1 MTRVNGQRAKY
12 RPEAPATEKFDNA
25 KRRPSNWTRP
35 QKPGTHYSEAGLRD
49 QASSGAPGQSPGGDC
64 GGPRHGGGLKNVSQN
79 LRTSNGNRVTGPGL
93 TSRGHPIRISAPK
106 IKLALAP
113 RDSLPVA
120 TAAGLVE
127 RAASSYGKGIPEP
140 GPPGWLGN
148 KLHDADCGAAPSLE

>member
-1 MTRVNGQRAKY
+1 MSAN
-12 RPEAPATEKFDNA
+12 
-25 KRRPSNWTRP
+25 
-35 QKPGTHYSEAGLRD
+35 
-49 QASSGAPGQSPGGDC
+49 
-64 GGPRHGGGLKNVSQN
+64 N

-93 TSRGHPIRISAPK
+93 TSRGHPSRIPAPK

-127 RAASSYGKGIPEP
+127 GAATSYGKGIPGS
-140 GPPGWLGN
+140 GPPGRLGD